1 MSRQLTVSEILR
13 RVGMATT
20 LADRQGLD
28 AERAET
34 ITEASANWLGAIKY
48 GEQSLKALVTEMV
61 NEIIGE
67 GEAHVSHVCPQDSIP
82 CREFAARGQL
92 RHEQRQRAKAEIE
105 RRFK

>member
-1 MSRQLTVSEILR
+1 MTKQLAVNEILDCQLCIDDG
-13 RVGMATT
+13 VG
-20 LADRQGLD
+20 
-28 AERAET
+28 T
-34 ITEASANWLGAIKY
+34 INIDMEWFK
-48 GEQSLKALVTEMV
+48 QSLKALVTEMV

-105 RRFK
+105 RRFL